1 MEYFKLLGNGPIN
14 PKAAALVPA
23 DMANRDPGSPA
34 NIAMQVLVDATG
46 MRPITETS
54 STSTWTLSLPR
65 QTPALQTGKPA
76 HTAGSR
82 LPPAIK
88 PTIFLR
94 ASAMTA
100 NSTQDTE
107 TELFNCKYSF
117 MGVPFSTNVS
127 QSKAAIIGIPFDC
140 GTHPTRIGS
149 RQGPQSIREQSALVR
164 PYQPP
169 LADFNPLTRL
179 NVVDCGDVDVT
190 PGVIEESFDR
200 IEAAITRVAQP
211 ERYRLPWAAT
221 AQ

>member
-1 MEYFKLLGNGPIN
+1 
-14 PKAAALVPA
+14 
-23 DMANRDPGSPA
+23 
-34 NIAMQVLVDATG
+34 
-46 MRPITETS
+46 
-54 STSTWTLSLPR
+54 
-65 QTPALQTGKPA
+65 
-76 HTAGSR
+76 
-82 LPPAIK
+82 
-88 PTIFLR
+88 
-94 ASAMTA
+94 MTA
-100 NSTQDTE
+100 NSIQDTE

-200 IEAAITRVAQP
+200 IEAAITRVAAAGTIPVTMGGDGAVTLPQLRALHKIHP
-211 ERYRLPWAAT
+211 DLVVLHIDAHTDTYPGAGNHTHDLTTSPRHSPVRLKKAWSTRRIQCTSVPAARLRVRVCSST
-221 AQ
+221 PVNMDMV